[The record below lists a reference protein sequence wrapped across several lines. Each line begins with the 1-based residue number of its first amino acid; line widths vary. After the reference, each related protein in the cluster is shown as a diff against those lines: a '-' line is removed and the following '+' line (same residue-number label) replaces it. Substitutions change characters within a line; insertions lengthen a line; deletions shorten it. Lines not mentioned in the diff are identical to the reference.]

1 MAVGYGLDALE
12 IISVLMRTCDSPAV
26 KLAAAR
32 EMLDRA
38 YGKPGQEVRPVGAY
52 GSFDITKLTD
62 EQLRLGQ
69 EIARAAAIGVGDV
82 D

>member
-1 MAVGYGLDALE
+1 MIVALMKT
-12 IISVLMRTCDSPAV
+12 SGTDAV

-32 EMLDRA
+32 EILDRA
-38 YGKPGQEVRPVGAY
+38 YGRPGPEVRPVGAY
-52 GSFDITKLTD
+52 GSFDITRLTD

-69 EIARAAAIGVGDV
+69 EIARAAAVGVGDV